1 MAHTWRQTLNY
12 GMKPTKKTLLYTA
25 YIIGITVFFL
35 YFLFPS
41 EAIKNYVAYK
51 ISRVNPGTR
60 VTIDH
65 ISPVLPPGIK
75 LHDVGIAQ
83 GNKALIEL
91 DSVKITPGLLSFFSS
106 TKTARF
112 KGRVKAGT
120 VHGWAEVDS
129 RSDQRTEKIEGTIS
143 GVQVQGIPA
152 LQRLTAHK
160 ISGTLGGDFMITGTG
175 PNRSMTG
182 KLTLSDCRIDF
193 DQPVI
198 GQPSLGF
205 RNVEADLVLNKG
217 TLVIKK
223 CSARGNQLDADISGS
238 IALNQDSRQNAL
250 NLNGSVTPHH
260 GFLAKIEN
268 SIPAGF
274 LRQKKAGKTA
284 ISFIIGGTVEAP
296 DFKLN

>member
-1 MAHTWRQTLNY
+1 MINIGL
-12 GMKPTKKTLLYTA
+12 MKPTKKTLLYTA

-51 ISRVNPGTR
+51 ISRVNPGIR
-60 VTIDH
+60 VTIDR

-83 GNKALIEL
+83 GNKALIDL

-112 KGRVKAGT
+112 KGRVKAGS
-120 VHGWAEVDS
+120 VRGWAEVGS

-152 LQRLTAHK
+152 LKRLTDHK
-160 ISGTLGGDFMITGTG
+160 ISGNLGGDFMIAGTG

-182 KLTLSDCRIDF
+182 KLTRSYSLNSRTASSWSCEARKE
-193 DQPVI
+193 VKT
-198 GQPSLGF
+198 PSK
-205 RNVEADLVLNKG
+205 RSE
-217 TLVIKK
+217 I
-223 CSARGNQLDADISGS
+223 LDSGS
-238 IALNQDSRQNAL
+238 ASRICRMRR
-250 NLNGSVTPHH
+250 S
-260 GFLAKIEN
+260 
-268 SIPAGF
+268 SIRRPWSS
-274 LRQKKAGKTA
+274 TM
-284 ISFIIGGTVEAP
+284 
-296 DFKLN
+296 